1 MAAVLASAGCG
12 AKGDPVPIQRHPAAA
27 CEVRALNLRTFEAV
41 LPTLDVNGKRLAGI
55 EAIQV
60 YYLQMGTGFPTAMD
74 VFQNGQVIFE
84 MRRPD
89 IPSPGK
95 PITLDLYDFG
105 RPPGWLVVVA
115 FRVGTSAGRE
125 TTKNARNRVIPGEPS
140 RVLPWLDPVF

>member
-1 MAAVLASAGCG
+1 V
-12 AKGDPVPIQRHPAAA
+12 
-27 CEVRALNLRTFEAV
+27 FEAM
-41 LPTLDVNGKRLAGI
+41 LPTHDVNGKRLAGI

-60 YYLQMGTGFPTAMD
+60 YYMQMGTRFPAAMD
-74 VFQNGQVIFE
+74 VFANGQVILE

-95 PITLDLYDFG
+95 PITLDLSDFG

-115 FRVGTSAGRE
+115 FRAGTLAGRE
-125 TTKNARNRVIPGEPS
+125 AGKNAGGQRNSPGEPS